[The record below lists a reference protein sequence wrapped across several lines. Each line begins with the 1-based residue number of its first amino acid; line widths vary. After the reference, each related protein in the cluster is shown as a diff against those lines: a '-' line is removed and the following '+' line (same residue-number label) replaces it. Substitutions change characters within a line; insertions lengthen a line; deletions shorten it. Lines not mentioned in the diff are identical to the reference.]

1 MTLQGISLLIQGM
14 GLFYEAAGL
23 LNKRGCDTT
32 LINPS
37 IIMLSQPPSYI
48 PYAFQNTVQAVLI
61 SDGESSFAIFRHD
74 LSPFLGA
81 RRVWFR
87 SGERRRAINTLDD
100 VDIFRINGKALLT
113 ITVFH
118 LQCFNLEVIKELLI
132 FLLVPPK

>member
-23 LNKRGCDTT
+23 LPQTSNKRGCDTT

-48 PYAFQNTVQAVLI
+48 PYAFQYTVQAVLI
-61 SDGESSFAIFRHD
+61 SDGESSFAIFR
-74 LSPFLGA
+74 SSGA
-81 RRVWFR
+81 GRVWFR
-87 SGERRRAINTLDD
+87 SGERRRAINALDD